1 MNAPN
6 ESAQLTIEGV
16 PSATPESTE
25 APHMIARV
33 NSMAIKIAFPFMAQN
48 DIRYYLNGINVR
60 PLEDDTVM
68 LVATDGHRYIVIR
81 DQHGYAEKEVIV
93 SIKKD
98 ALKTCCAK
106 STLDVM
112 SNGSAMVNDEAGQ
125 AQFIQPGNSLIEGTF
140 PRIENV
146 AAAIGY
152 KEGIS
157 GAVNPAYLKDA
168 LTIGHH
174 FGSIRFF
181 TRDADS
187 PLMFVVGGLGDLEVF
202 GGIMKMRDS
211 FEQLPTWFPRSTNQF
226 ELTSTGFSPEA

>member
-6 ESAQLTIEGV
+6 EAQLVIEGM
-16 PSATPESTE
+16 PESAE

-33 NSMAIKIAFPFMAQN
+33 NAMTIKVAFPFMAQN
-48 DIRYYLNGINVR
+48 DIRYYLNGINIR
-60 PLEDDTVM
+60 PLDDGTTM

-81 DQHGYAEKEVIV
+81 DQHGYAEKEIIV

-98 ALKTCCAK
+98 ALKSCNAK

-112 SNGSAMVNDEAGQ
+112 SNGSAMINDEMGQ
-125 AQFIQPGNSLIEGTF
+125 PQFIQPGNSLVEGNF

-146 AAAIGY
+146 ARAIGY
-152 KEGIS
+152 NEGIS
-157 GAVNPAYLKDA
+157 GAINPAYLSDA
-168 LTIGHH
+168 LKIGQY

-211 FEQLPTWFPRSTNQF
+211 FEQLPTWFPKPSSDLAHMVAAT
-226 ELTSTGFSPEA
+226 ESE

>member
-6 ESAQLTIEGV
+6 ESAQLSIEGV
-16 PSATPESTE
+16 PAASPESAE
-25 APHMIARV
+25 APHMIARI
-33 NSMAIKIAFPFMAQN
+33 NAMAVKVAFPFMAQN

-68 LVATDGHRYIVIR
+68 IVATDGHRYVVIR

-98 ALKTCCAK
+98 GLKTCNAK

-112 SNGSAMVNDEAGQ
+112 SNGSAMVNDENGQ
-125 AQFIQPGNSLIEGTF
+125 PQFIQPGNALIEGNF

-146 AAAIGY
+146 AAARGY
-152 KEGIS
+152 NEGIS
-157 GAVNPAYLKDA
+157 GAINPAYLKDA
-168 LTIGHH
+168 LTIGQH

-181 TRDADS
+181 TKDADS

-211 FEQLPTWFPRSTNQF
+211 FEQLPTWFPRPSPF
-226 ELTSTGFSPEA
+226 DLTHTSIEPE